1 MTQKN
6 IPLVPTDNSLTSMST
21 PTPFDWHP
29 EQELILETQQTVLLI
44 NGSPSKKRFF
54 NRPIKSLGSGIDSGH
69 VNGNVIGSPS
79 SKDLT
84 AWARGLS
91 STSTTSLSL
100 RFSSLVSEKTSGE
113 KKTRNVR
120 AWKTELKST
129 GLYPINYS
137 KWALIEFCL
146 RVLRESW
153 NIEFGFE
160 FELEL
165 QFELQFEFDF
175 KLDCKSLFFHCR
187 FHFDTQWVITAGYSL
202 ERRHV
207 SLSHGIVL
215 SQCNRWN

>member
-21 PTPFDWHP
+21 PTPFDWHS

-54 NRPIKSLGSGIDSGH
+54 NRPIKSLGSGFDSGH

-113 KKTRNVR
+113 KKNKECAR
-120 AWKTELKST
+120 
-129 GLYPINYS
+129 
-137 KWALIEFCL
+137 
-146 RVLRESW
+146 
-153 NIEFGFE
+153 
-160 FELEL
+160 LE
-165 QFELQFEFDF
+165 DGT
-175 KLDCKSLFFHCR
+175 KKHG
-187 FHFDTQWVITAGYSL
+187 A
-202 ERRHV
+202 V
-207 SLSHGIVL
+207 S
-215 SQCNRWN
+215 N